1 MSKFVIFVCLTLS
14 LVLQGCSTD
23 SQPSQVHTDATVDAV
38 NVVDSAVDAAVD
50 SSEVTVT
57 DVVDAAHCGDAT
69 LDASVPGC

>member
-1 MSKFVIFVCLTLS
+1 MFKFVTFVCLA

-38 NVVDSAVDAAVD
+38 NVADSAVDAAVD